1 MRGRSGSQ
9 SLPCLL
15 DSLQSSSKPALRYS
29 NSKNP
34 VTHRELYT
42 FARGFSISIVNNKF
56 LRKPV
61 VAIILPNGPLLAATI
76 VAVSNTY
83 IAAPINPGAGPDQVR
98 ADIEL
103 SRASAIIS
111 CESEASALQLSQNG
125 LDTFF
130 VDEVN
135 KPEIRFELKHAKP
148 SSVPQ
153 PPSPNRPEDIAM
165 ILFTSGTSGNRKVV
179 PITVETI
186 LYGVKLVIDS
196 WALTKNDICLN
207 MMPLYHIGGIIRN
220 LFAPLLSGGS
230 TICCPSFDPNLFWDQ
245 VEDVQPTW
253 YYASPTMHSMI
264 LSEGINRHGALEKS
278 RIRLVCNAAGGLL
291 PALAEQIRGTFQCT
305 VLPSYGMTECMPIS
319 TPTLA
324 YSLDRPGTSG
334 IVTGPELLIMDAA
347 ENELRPFE
355 TGRIC
360 LRGGPL
366 FQGYL
371 RADGSLDKSPF
382 NSQGWFDTGD
392 TGYQDHDGYL
402 YITGRNKEVINRG
415 GEIIS
420 PFEVENAIITAATQ
434 QGSPTYQRIS
444 QALAF
449 SVRHET
455 LQEAVGVVL
464 VTPPGKPR
472 VDLRCLHK
480 SLRSSLQ
487 QAKWPVVIVYMND
500 VPRRNNKVLRIK
512 LGDRMDIPCID
523 DYTPFGRRHFS
534 AHCPPA
540 ETELSVPILS
550 TMCLIAPNTAT
561 KQIRQVVRLD
571 FEIHIETEPQ
581 SGALVGYLAP
591 NSVGG
596 EIPDD
601 EDAESLINA
610 LFERID
616 GYLVPHS
623 IITIPKP
630 FPRDLNGD
638 IDETL
643 LSKLVK
649 ETQFSE
655 TSTLA
660 DTTAIK
666 LTRVFADLLQ
676 LRVKDVPSHKDF
688 FELGGDSLRAGKL
701 LSTVR
706 AEFGVRIPIDFIFK
720 HGSVRQLSECID
732 EELSKREASGPKEDD
747 QLPAGAQKMHSSTNF
762 WLLLLQL
769 APLVLIYPLR
779 RAFSWTL
786 FIYSLIYLLGF
797 RTSESVVGR
806 LVNVVVSTIFARL
819 VSSVIL
825 PWIGIIAKWIIVGRL
840 KEGLYPM
847 WGPYHTRWWMTQ
859 KIVMIAGKGIFGWS
873 EMSTIWYY
881 RLLGAKI
888 GNGVTIKN
896 ARLGEWDL
904 LDIGDNATLD
914 ECTVRPMAGERNTMM
929 YLGKITIG
937 KNASVGVGSTI
948 APGATVPDSECVG
961 ARSSSWEL
969 RDASEANRDLSAT
982 KAPKPHWAL
991 SILFTLP
998 LQIVTVFLYNLPWL
1012 LGLVGLVQAEA
1023 QHERSML
1030 IRVIHWFTQG
1040 ERVGWYYLARS
1051 LRTFFGP
1058 LFMFIFVVVVRNVL
1072 ALAFGPVRPT
1082 ATSERGNVDRWRTAL
1097 IKSLMPN
1104 SRLAQLTELFGQH
1117 YEATSVAIRLL
1128 GGKVGRNVYWPGTGP
1143 SIGAYELL
1151 DVGNNVVFGSRSHL
1165 INIDGIGS
1173 DFITI
1178 KDGAMIADRVVA
1190 MPGVEIGSEATLGSG
1205 CLTKRGKTYEPSGTY
1220 VGSKGGD
1227 SVFLGARPHD
1237 EKTETELL
1245 DLGRLRQLIYP
1256 WQIRKSSRKNR
1267 LLSTI
1272 TILAPEKGFEKGKGN
1287 EFVSPGDS
1295 VVNISGC
1302 ESVEDTMSPFGRAF
1316 YQHKAPYFVWRQWMV
1331 FMYSTFSAIFTHAYW
1346 TAASISSIQVVAK
1359 VFQQTPWLGN
1369 GDWYDPFILFSLCA
1383 ALLSALMTVQSVLAI
1398 GFVIA
1403 AKWVLLGRRQPGNY
1417 DWDKSSYCQRWQLF
1431 LAIERIRRHCFGG
1444 HGILGLLTGT
1454 AYMTWYFRALGAK
1467 IGRDCALFVSGRPSL
1482 LFTEP
1487 DLLDMGDRV
1496 VVDDASLV
1504 GHINTR
1510 GKFDLNRLYV
1520 GDRCVLRTNSRL
1532 LSGARMENDSC
1543 LLENTLVMGGDIVE
1557 QGETMQG
1564 WPASRFRG
1572 KRTFGT
1578 RETSR
1583 TN

>member
-1 MRGRSGSQ
+1 MPERLDRQ
-9 SLPCLL
+9 QYPCLL
-15 DSLQSSSKPALRYS
+15 DSLQLSSHPAIRYS
-29 NSKNP
+29 SPKHP
-34 VTHRELYT
+34 ITYQELHN
-42 FARGFSISIVNNKF
+42 FSGRFSIPIANNGF
-56 LRKPV
+56 LTKPV

-76 VAVSNTY
+76 IAVSNAY
-83 IAAPINPGAGPDQVR
+83 IAAPINPSAGPDQVK

-111 CESEASALQLSQNG
+111 CPSETSTLQLDRNG
-125 LDTFF
+125 LDVYF
-130 VDEVN
+130 VDEINEPGV
-135 KPEIRFELKHAKP
+135 RFEVKHIKSFLA
-148 SSVPQ
+148 PQ
-153 PPSPNRPEDIAM
+153 CPTPNRPEDFAM

-179 PITVETI
+179 PITVRAI
-186 LYGVKLVIDS
+186 LDGVKLVIDS
-196 WALTKNDICLN
+196 WGLTSNDICLN

-220 LFAPLLSGGS
+220 LFAPLFSGGS
-230 TICCPSFDPNLFWDQ
+230 TICCPNFDPNLFWDQ
-245 VEDVQPTW
+245 VEDVQPTC
-253 YYASPTMHSMI
+253 
-264 LSEGINRHGALEKS
+264 

-291 PALAEQIRGTFQCT
+291 PALAERIRDTFQCT

-319 TPTLA
+319 TPSLS
-324 YSLDRPGTSG
+324 YSLERPGTSG
-334 IVTGPELLIMDAA
+334 LVTGPELLILNAA
-347 ENELRPFE
+347 DNEVSPFQ

-382 NSQGWFDTGD
+382 SSEGWFDTGD
-392 TGYQDHDGYL
+392 TGYQDQDGYL

-420 PFEVENAIITAATQ
+420 PFEVENAIITAATRDD
-434 QGSPTYQRIS
+434 SPTFLRIS

-455 LQEAVGVVL
+455 LQEVVGVVL
-464 VTPPGKPR
+464 VTPHGQPR
-472 VDLRCLHK
+472 ADLRCLHK

-487 QAKWPVVIVYMND
+487 QAKWPAVIVYMDD
-500 VPRRNNKVLRIK
+500 VPRKNNKVLRVK
-512 LGDRMDIPCID
+512 LGDRLELPCMD
-523 DYTPFGRRHFS
+523 DYTPFSKRHFS
-534 AHCPPA
+534 ARCPPA
-540 ETELSVPILS
+540 ETDLSIPIPS
-550 TMCLIAPNTAT
+550 TLCLIATHTAQR
-561 KQIRQVVRLD
+561 QIRQVLPPEY
-571 FEIHIETEPQ
+571 EIYIEALPQ
-581 SGALVGYLAP
+581 SGALTAYLAP
-591 NSVGG
+591 RIHDGNVL
-596 EIPDD
+596 DD
-601 EDAESLINA
+601 EDVESVTKI
-610 LFERID
+610 LFEKID
-616 GYLVPHS
+616 GYLVPQS
-623 IITIPKP
+623 IITISKP
-630 FPRDLNGD
+630 FPRNDWGD
-638 IDETL
+638 VDQIL
-643 LSKLVK
+643 LTKLVK

-655 TSTLA
+655 TTTLA
-660 DTTAIK
+660 DTTTQK

-676 LRVKDVPSHKDF
+676 LRIKDVLPQKDF

-720 HGSVRQLSECID
+720 QGSVRQLCEYID
-732 EELSKREASGPKEDD
+732 EELSKREQNSARDEDHPI
-747 QLPAGAQKMHSSTNF
+747 LGSQKMYSSTNPY
-762 WLLLLQL
+762 LLLLQL
-769 APLVLIYPLR
+769 TPIMIIYPLR

-797 RTSESVVGR
+797 RTSQTVIGR

-819 VSSVIL
+819 VSSIVL
-825 PWIGIIAKWIIVGRL
+825 PSVGIIAKWVIMGRL

-859 KIVMIAGKGIFGWS
+859 KIVMISGKGIFGWT
-873 EMSTIWYY
+873 EASTIWYY

-888 GNGVTIKN
+888 GTGVTIKN

-937 KNASVGVGSTI
+937 QNASVGVGSTI
-948 APGATVPDSECVG
+948 APGATVPDSACIG
-961 ARSSSWEL
+961 PRSSSWEL
-969 RDASEANRDLSAT
+969 HDASEANRDLSAT
-982 KAPKPHWAL
+982 KAPKSHWAL
-991 SILFTLP
+991 TLFFTLP
-998 LQIVTVFLYNLPWL
+998 LQVVVIFLYNLPWL

-1023 QHERSML
+1023 EHMRSIL

-1040 ERVGWYYLARS
+1040 QRVGWYYLARS

-1058 LFMFIFVVVVRNVL
+1058 VFVFMFTVIIRSLLTVL
-1072 ALAFGPVRPT
+1072 FGPLQPT
-1082 ATSERGNVDRWRTAL
+1082 ATSERGNVDRWRMAL
-1097 IKSLMPN
+1097 MKALMPN
-1104 SRLAQLTELFGQH
+1104 SKLSQLTELFGQH

-1128 GGKVGRNVYWPGTGP
+1128 GGKVGQYVYWPGTGP
-1143 SIGAYELL
+1143 SIGDYELL
-1151 DVGNNVVFGSRSHL
+1151 DIGNNVVFGSRSHL
-1165 INIDGIGS
+1165 INVDGIGS

-1190 MPGVEIGSEATLGSG
+1190 LPGVVVGAEATLGSG
-1205 CLTKRGKTYEPSGTY
+1205 CLTKRDKAYEPSGTY

-1227 SVFLGARPHD
+1227 SVFLGARPRD
-1237 EKTETELL
+1237 EKGTAAELL
-1245 DLGRLRQLIYP
+1245 DLRRLRKLIYP
-1256 WQIRKSSRKNR
+1256 WQTRKSNRKYGS
-1267 LLSTI
+1267 LPTI
-1272 TILAPEKGFEKGKGN
+1272 TISTHTDKGLEKVYDSKATTSSNAG
-1287 EFVSPGDS
+1287 SPSNG
-1295 VVNISGC
+1295 VVTGITEI
-1302 ESVEDTMSPFGRAF
+1302 ESADDRLSPFGRAF
-1316 YQHKAPYFVWRQWMV
+1316 YLRKAPYFVWRQWMV
-1331 FMYSTFSAIFTHAYW
+1331 FIYSTLTVIFTHAYW
-1346 TAASISSIQVVAK
+1346 TAASISAIQVVAI
-1359 VFQQTPWLGN
+1359 VFEKTLWLGN
-1369 GDWYDPFILFSLCA
+1369 GTWYDPFILFLLCS
-1383 ALLSALMTVQSVLAI
+1383 ALLSALIAVQSIVAI

-1403 AKWVLLGRRQPGNY
+1403 AKWILLGRRQPGNY

-1444 HGILGLLTGT
+1444 HGVLGLLTGT

-1467 IGRDCALFVSGRPSL
+1467 IGKDCALFVNGRPSL

-1487 DLLDMGDRV
+1487 DLLEMGDRV

-1532 LSGARMENDSC
+1532 LSGARMEKDSC
-1543 LLENTLVMGGDIVE
+1543 LLENTLVMAGDIVE

-1572 KRTFGT
+1572 RRTFST
-1578 RETSR
+1578 
-1583 TN
+1583 